1 MNLIYNKF
9 MDPFR
14 YVYWHYSK
22 APKRFFQ
29 IWGNFFS
36 FFFYHLFPVP
46 TLFRT
51 LLKPWKKTGDKTA
64 SVGFDPKV
72 VLQNLASGFV
82 SRFVGLLVRIIVIT
96 VALATELLCLAV
108 GLIFFFIWFFWPVT
122 IVYSAISKNFIVLIP
137 LAFLGIFFVYFYKL
151 AREKIPDQMSLEEVF
166 GQKWISIVWERL
178 GLHINEV
185 PKEVLKNPE
194 EKLTAFLQ
202 EKKIKKEDFKTAF
215 IWELSRQKN
224 LYVQKRFWRR
234 ENLLAVTGLGKDWAY
249 GFTPDLDNY
258 AEPIKALEK
267 YEHLIG
273 RRNELEQ
280 IENILSKSKQSN
292 VLLIGEAGVGKMS
305 LVQKFARLSESG
317 KLPRHLSYKRPVLL
331 NMNRALAGLRTVG
344 ELEARLIRLFSQAKI
359 AGNIIL
365 IIDNFHTLV
374 NIAAD
379 VGLGKKD
386 ITEII
391 SPFLRAGDFQLIAIT
406 TYQGLHEHIEK
417 HGGLMNFFEKVEV
430 KEPDPEETK
439 EICRDSVREVE
450 SRVPVKITV
459 QAINEIVK
467 RSDLYIT
474 DLPFP
479 EKALDLIEDS
489 ALYVAQKTDKDLVTP
504 EDVDK
509 VISIKTE
516 IPVGE
521 LQQDEKDKLLN
532 LEDILH
538 KRVVNQNTAIV
549 DISSA
554 MRRGRLELADEKR
567 PIGSFLF
574 LGPTGVGKTETAK
587 ALAEAYFGSETRINR
602 FDMSEFQGTSG
613 VEKMIGSAATG
624 RNGLLTTTVK
634 ENPFSLLLLDE
645 IEKADSAVLNLFLQV
660 LGEGWITDAFGRKV
674 NFRNQIIIATSNA
687 GAKLI
692 WEKIQE
698 DVADEY
704 LRVKLI
710 EHIFKEGIF
719 RPEFFNRFDGT
730 IIFKPLTR
738 ENLMEIS
745 GLMLNR
751 LKERLA
757 KKDLL
762 FEFGDDLQEK
772 IAKLG
777 YDPVNGARPM
787 RRVIQKK
794 VEDIIAKKVLK
805 GEIKKHSPFKISAG
819 EIG

>member
-1 MNLIYNKF
+1 
-9 MDPFR
+9 MDPFS
-14 YVYWHYSK
+14 YVFWHYGK
-22 APKRFFQ
+22 APKKFFQ

-36 FFFYHLFPVP
+36 FFFYHIFPVP
-46 TLFRT
+46 TLFKT
-51 LLKPWKKTGDKTA
+51 LFMPWKKTGEKVLTR
-64 SVGFDPKV
+64 GFDPKIII
-72 VLQNLASGFV
+72 QNFAYDMV
-82 SRFVGLLVRIIVIT
+82 SRFVGFLVRIIIIA
-96 VALATELLCLAV
+96 VALVAEIFCLLA
-108 GLIFFFIWFFWPVT
+108 GSIFFVFWFFWP
-122 IVYSAISKNFIVLIP
+122 IILVYSAISKNLLI
-137 LAFLGIFFVYFYKL
+137 LSLSLLFGILFVYFYKL
-151 AREKIPDQMSLEEVF
+151 SREKTPDQMSVKEVF
-166 GQKWISIVWERL
+166 KQKWANIIWERM
-178 GLHINEV
+178 GLHLNDV
-185 PKEVLKNPE
+185 PKEVLQNPE
-194 EKLTAFLQ
+194 KKLESFLN
-202 EKKIKKEDFKTAF
+202 EKKLKKEDFKIAF
-215 IWELSRQKN
+215 IWELSRQKD
-224 LYVQKRFWRR
+224 LYVQKRFWRK

-249 GFTPDLDNY
+249 GYTPDIDNY

-273 RRNELEQ
+273 RRREMEQ
-280 IENILSKSKQSN
+280 MENILSKSKQSN
-292 VLLIGEAGVGKMS
+292 VLLVGETGVGKMS

-317 KLPRHLSYKRPVLL
+317 KLSKNLSYKRPVLL
-331 NMNRALAGLRTVG
+331 NMNRALSGLGTTG
-344 ELEARLIRLFSQAKI
+344 ELEARLLKLFSQAKL
-359 AGNIIL
+359 AGNVIL
-365 IIDNFHTLV
+365 IIDNFHSLV
-374 NIAAD
+374 NITTD

-430 KEPDPEETK
+430 KEPDMEETK

-450 SRVPVKITV
+450 SRIPVKITV

-467 RSDLYIT
+467 RADLYIT

-479 EKALDLIEDS
+479 EKALDVLEDS
-489 ALYVAQKTDKDLVTP
+489 AIYVAKKTDRDLVTP
-504 EDVDK
+504 KDVDE

-516 IPVGE
+516 IPIGDIE
-521 LQQDEKDKLLN
+521 QAEKEKLLN
-532 LEDILH
+532 LEDVLH
-538 KRVVNQNTAIV
+538 KRVVNQNAAIV
-549 DISSA
+549 DIASA
-554 MRRGRLELADEKR
+554 MRRSRLELADEKR

-587 ALAEAYFGSETRINR
+587 ALAEAYFGSETKINR
-602 FDMSEFQGTSG
+602 FDMSEFQGTG
-613 VEKMIGSAATG
+613 GIEKMIGSVATG
-624 RNGLLTTTVK
+624 RLGMFTTAVK

-645 IEKADSAVLNLFLQV
+645 IEKADSGILNLFLQV
-660 LGEGWITDAFGRKV
+660 LEEGWITDAFGRKI

-692 WEKIQE
+692 WEKMQE

-730 IIFKPLTR
+730 IIFTPLTR
-738 ENLMEIS
+738 QNLIEIA
-745 GLMLNR
+745 GLMLTR

-757 KKDLL
+757 KKDLI
-762 FEFGDDLQEK
+762 FEFESDLTEK

-777 YDPVNGARPM
+777 YEPINGARPM

-794 VEDIIAKKVLK
+794 VEDLIAKKILK
-805 GEIKKHSPFKISAG
+805 EEIKKHTPFKITAD
-819 EIG
+819 EIS